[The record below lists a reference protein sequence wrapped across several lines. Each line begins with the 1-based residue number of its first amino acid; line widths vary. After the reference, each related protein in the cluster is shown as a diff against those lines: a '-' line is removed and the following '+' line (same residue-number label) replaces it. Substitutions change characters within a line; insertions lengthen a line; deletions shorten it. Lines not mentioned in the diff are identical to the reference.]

1 MTVKRKKIVL
11 IVDDKREV
19 RSLIRAII
27 ESHFKIYELEILTAS
42 SSDIAIQIID
52 GKNGDID
59 IISTNIHRPGMD
71 GYVFI
76 NYIKFK
82 YPQIKVLICSGNA
95 KLKDIGHMMERKLV
109 DDFIKKPIT
118 ERELIDKVRGIFSTQ
133 KVVRPSFA

>member
-1 MTVKRKKIVL
+1 MTVKRKKIML
-11 IVDDKREV
+11 IVDDKREI

-42 SSDIAIQIID
+42 SSDVAIQIIED
-52 GKNGDID
+52 RNGDID

-76 NYIKFK
+76 NYVKFK

-95 KLKDIGHMMERKLV
+95 RLKDIGHMVESRLV
-109 DDFIKKPIT
+109 DDFIKKPIV
-118 ERELIDKVRGIFSTQ
+118 ESELIAKVKDIFSTQ
-133 KVVRPSFA
+133 KIVRPSFA